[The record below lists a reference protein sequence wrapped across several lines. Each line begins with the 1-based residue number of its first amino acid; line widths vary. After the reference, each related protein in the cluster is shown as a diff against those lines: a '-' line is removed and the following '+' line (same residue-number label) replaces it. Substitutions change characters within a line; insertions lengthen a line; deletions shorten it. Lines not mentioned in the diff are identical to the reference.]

1 MFKENSFLQDRRCL
15 TGFKIKSVF
24 KISKI
29 CENVI
34 FVPQTKQTMTT
45 KILII
50 GACGQIGT
58 ELTAKLRA
66 EYGNDNVIASDI
78 RKLNNDIVN
87 NGIFEVVNA
96 LDYNQI
102 EHLIEKYHVTDV
114 YLMAALLSATAEKNP
129 AFAWDLNMNSLFH
142 VLNLA
147 KAGKIKKIFWPSSIA
162 VFGPTTPR
170 NNTPQYTIMEPST
183 VYGISKQTGE
193 RWCEYYNK
201 QYGVDVRSIRYPGL
215 ISWTTEPGGGTTDY
229 AVDIYHKAIEDGKFT
244 SFLSENTELPM
255 MYMDDAIK
263 ATIKIMQA
271 ESDAIKIRSSY
282 NLSAMSFTPK
292 QIAEEI
298 KKHYPDFTIDYE
310 PDFRQKI
317 ADSWPASIDDSFARK
332 DWGWSNDFTIENMTV
347 EMLTNLKK

>member
-1 MFKENSFLQDRRCL
+1 MD
-15 TGFKIKSVF
+15 
-24 KISKI
+24 
-29 CENVI
+29 
-34 FVPQTKQTMTT
+34 TKV
-45 KILII
+45 LII

-66 EYGNDNVIASDI
+66 TYGVENVVASDI
-78 RKLNNDIVN
+78 RKLENDVVN

-102 EHLIEKYHVTDV
+102 EHLIETYEITDV

-162 VFGPTTPR
+162 VFGPTTPSQ
-170 NNTPQYTIMEPST
+170 NTPQYTIMEPTT

-215 ISWTTEPGGGTTDY
+215 ISWSTEPGGGTTDY
-229 AVDIYHKAIEDGKFT
+229 AVDIYHKAITEGKFT
-244 SFLSENTELPM
+244 SFLSENTGLPM

-263 ATIKIMQA
+263 ATISIMQA
-271 ESDAIKIRSSY
+271 PEEQIQIRSSY
-282 NLSAMSFTPK
+282 NLAAMSFTPK
-292 QIAEEI
+292 EIAAEI
-298 KKHYPDFTIDYE
+298 RKHYPNFTIDYN

-317 ADSWPASIDDSFARK
+317 ADSWPESIDDSLAREH
-332 DWGWSNDFTIENMTV
+332 WGWKNDYTLENMTT
-347 EMLTNLKK
+347 EMLQMLTKNVY

>member
-1 MFKENSFLQDRRCL
+1 MVNRVKAFQNKSNLFTDFSF
-15 TGFKIKSVF
+15 
-24 KISKI
+24 
-29 CENVI
+29 
-34 FVPQTKQTMTT
+34 TKTLYLYFNLYLMNT

-58 ELTAKLRA
+58 ELTHRLRTI
-66 EYGNDNVIASDI
+66 YGNENVVASDI
-78 RKLNNDIVN
+78 RKLNNDVVN

-102 EHLIEKYHVTDV
+102 QQLVEQYQITDV

-170 NNTPQYTIMEPST
+170 ENTPQYTIMEPTT

-201 QYGVDVRSIRYPGL
+201 QYGIDVRSIRYPGL
-215 ISWTTEPGGGTTDY
+215 ISWTSEAGGGTTDY
-229 AVDIYHKAIEDGKFT
+229 AVDIYHQALEKGKFRC
-244 SFLSENTELPM
+244 FLSENTALPM
-255 MYMDDAIK
+255 MYMEDAIR
-263 ATIKIMQA
+263 ATVEIMQA
-271 ESDAIKIRSSY
+271 PAEKIKIRSSY
-282 NLSAMSFTPK
+282 NLSGISFTPK
-292 QIAEEI
+292 EIAEEI
-298 KKHYPDFTIDYE
+298 KKHIPEFKITYKS
-310 PDFRQKI
+310 DFRQKI
-317 ADSWPASIDDSFARK
+317 ADSWPASIDDSSARE
-332 DWGWSNDFTIENMTV
+332 DWNWKHHYDMDSMTV
-347 EMLTNLKK
+347 EMLENLSK

>member
-1 MFKENSFLQDRRCL
+1 MN
-15 TGFKIKSVF
+15 
-24 KISKI
+24 
-29 CENVI
+29 
-34 FVPQTKQTMTT
+34 P

-66 EYGNDNVIASDI
+66 TYGVNNVVASDI
-78 RKLNNDIVN
+78 RKLNNDVVN
-87 NGIFEVVNA
+87 NGIFEVINA

-102 EHLIEKYHVTDV
+102 EHLIEQYQITDV

-170 NNTPQYTIMEPST
+170 QNTPQYTIMEPST

-193 RWCEYYNK
+193 RWCEYYHN

-215 ISWTTEPGGGTTDY
+215 ISWSTEAGGGTTDY
-229 AVDIYHKAIEDGKFT
+229 AVDIYHKAITDGKYT

-263 ATIKIMQA
+263 ATISIMQA
-271 ESDAIKIRSSY
+271 PIEQIKIRSSY
-282 NLSAMSFTPK
+282 NLTAMSFTPK
-292 QIAEEI
+292 QIGEEI
-298 KKHYPDFTIDYE
+298 KKHYPNFELSYE

-317 ADSWPASIDDSFARK
+317 ADSWPASIDDTSARE
-332 DWGWSNDFTIENMTV
+332 DWNWANDFDLQNMTID
-347 EMLTNLKK
+347 MFQNLNEHIYKK

>member
-1 MFKENSFLQDRRCL
+1 
-15 TGFKIKSVF
+15 
-24 KISKI
+24 
-29 CENVI
+29 
-34 FVPQTKQTMTT
+34 MTT

-58 ELTAKLRA
+58 ELTAKLRSV
-66 EYGNDNVIASDI
+66 YGNDNVIASDI

-102 EHLIEKYHVTDV
+102 EHLVEKYQITDV

-147 KAGKIKKIFWPSSIA
+147 KAKKIKKIFWPSSIA

-170 NNTPQYTIMEPST
+170 ENTPQYTIMEPST

-215 ISWTTEPGGGTTDY
+215 ISWSTEPGGGTTDY
-229 AVDIYHKAIEDGKFT
+229 AVDIYHKAITEGKFT
-244 SFLSENTELPM
+244 SFLSENTALPM

-263 ATIKIMQA
+263 ATIQIMQA
-271 ESDAIKIRSSY
+271 DGDKIKIRSSY
-282 NLSAMSFTPK
+282 NLAAMSFTPK
-292 QIAEEI
+292 EIAEEI
-298 KKHYPDFTIDYE
+298 KKRYSTFEIDYE

-317 ADSWPASIDDSFARK
+317 ADSWPASIDDSNARK
-332 DWGWSNDFTIENMTV
+332 DWGWKNDFVLDSMTT
-347 EMLTNLKK
+347 EMLHQLNTQVYKI

>member
-1 MFKENSFLQDRRCL
+1 MD
-15 TGFKIKSVF
+15 
-24 KISKI
+24 
-29 CENVI
+29 
-34 FVPQTKQTMTT
+34 T

-66 EYGNDNVIASDI
+66 TYGVDNVIASDI
-78 RKLNNDIVN
+78 RKLNNDVVN
-87 NGIFEVVNA
+87 NGIFEVINA

-102 EHLIEKYHVTDV
+102 EHLIEQYQITDV

-170 NNTPQYTIMEPST
+170 QNTPQYTIMEPST

-193 RWCEYYNK
+193 RWCEYYHN

-215 ISWTTEPGGGTTDY
+215 ISWSTEAGGGTTDY
-229 AVDIYHKAIEDGKFT
+229 AVDIYHKAITDGKFT

-263 ATIKIMQA
+263 ATISIMQA
-271 ESDAIKIRSSY
+271 PIEQIKIRSSY
-282 NLSAMSFTPK
+282 NLTAMSFTPK
-292 QIAEEI
+292 QIGEEI
-298 KKHYPDFTIDYE
+298 KKHYPNFELSYE

-317 ADSWPASIDDSFARK
+317 ADSWPASIDDTSARE
-332 DWGWSNDFTIENMTV
+332 DWNWANDFDLQNMTID
-347 EMLTNLKK
+347 MFQNLNEHIYKK

>member
-1 MFKENSFLQDRRCL
+1 MN
-15 TGFKIKSVF
+15 
-24 KISKI
+24 
-29 CENVI
+29 
-34 FVPQTKQTMTT
+34 T

-66 EYGNDNVIASDI
+66 TYGVNNVIASDI
-78 RKLNNDIVN
+78 RKLNNDVVN

-102 EHLIEKYHVTDV
+102 EHLIEQYQITDV

-170 NNTPQYTIMEPST
+170 HNTPQYTIMEPST

-193 RWCEYYNK
+193 RWCEYYHN

-215 ISWTTEPGGGTTDY
+215 ISWSTEAGGGTTDY
-229 AVDIYHKAIEDGKFT
+229 AVDIYHKAISEGTFT
-244 SFLSENTELPM
+244 SFLSENSELPM

-263 ATIKIMQA
+263 ATIQIMQA
-271 ESDAIKIRSSY
+271 PVEEIKIRSSY
-282 NLSAMSFTPK
+282 NLAAMSFTPK
-292 QIAEEI
+292 QIGEEI
-298 KKHYPDFTIDYE
+298 QKQYPNFELSYE

-317 ADSWPASIDDSFARK
+317 ADSWPASIDDTSARQ
-332 DWGWSNDFTIENMTV
+332 DWGWKNDFDLTTMT
-347 EMLTNLKK
+347 EDMFKNLKEHIYKT

>member
-1 MFKENSFLQDRRCL
+1 M
-15 TGFKIKSVF
+15 
-24 KISKI
+24 
-29 CENVI
+29 
-34 FVPQTKQTMTT
+34 T

-66 EYGNDNVIASDI
+66 EYGEENVIASDI

-102 EHLIEKYHVTDV
+102 EHLVEQYEITDV

-162 VFGPTTPR
+162 VFGKTTPAQ
-170 NNTPQYTIMEPST
+170 NTPQYTIMEPST

-193 RWCEYYNK
+193 RWCEYYHN

-215 ISWTTEPGGGTTDY
+215 ISWSTEPGGGTTDY
-229 AVDIYHKAIEDGKFT
+229 AVDIFHKAITEGKFT
-244 SFLSENTELPM
+244 SFLSEKTALPM

-263 ATIKIMQA
+263 ATIQIMQA
-271 ESDAIKIRSSY
+271 DESEIKIRSSY
-282 NLSAMSFTPK
+282 NLAAMTFTPAE
-292 QIAEEI
+292 IAEEI

-332 DWGWSNDFTIENMTV
+332 DWNWANNYDLENMTT
-347 EMLTNLKK
+347 EMFTKLKENVYN

>member
-1 MFKENSFLQDRRCL
+1 MN
-15 TGFKIKSVF
+15 
-24 KISKI
+24 
-29 CENVI
+29 
-34 FVPQTKQTMTT
+34 T

-58 ELTAKLRA
+58 ELTQRLRSI
-66 EYGNDNVIASDI
+66 YGNENVIASDI

-102 EHLIEKYHVTDV
+102 EHLIEQYQITDV

-147 KAGKIKKIFWPSSIA
+147 KAKKIKKIFWPSSIA

-170 NNTPQYTIMEPST
+170 DNTPQYTIMEPTT

-193 RWCEYYNK
+193 RWCEYYHNI
-201 QYGVDVRSIRYPGL
+201 YGVDVRSIRYPGL
-215 ISWTTEPGGGTTDY
+215 ISWSTEPGGGTTDY
-229 AVDIYHKAIEDGKFT
+229 AVDIYHKALKDGKYEC
-244 SFLSENTELPM
+244 FLSENTALPM
-255 MYMDDAIK
+255 MYMDDAIR
-263 ATIKIMQA
+263 ATVEIMQA
-271 ESDAIKIRSSY
+271 PNDAIKIRSSY
-282 NLSAMSFTPK
+282 NLSGVSFTPAE
-292 QIAEEI
+292 IAQEI
-298 KKHYPDFTIDYE
+298 KKRIPNFTISYK

-317 ADSWPASIDDSFARK
+317 ADSWPASIDDSSARK
-332 DWGWSNDFTIENMTV
+332 DWNWKHKFDLDSMTD
-347 EMLTNLKK
+347 EMLENLK